1 MAKFTITKRLASFD
15 MIKCG
20 DCSSGKTTPPFF
32 DYTIKKTPSFKNMAL
47 DMKQGP
53 FLWRHSNRYWG
64 DFGNIFLLD
73 HPQKFLQNFLY
84 ISNIETFRERPHNS
98 SAPSNEDMILAIIQ
112 IHPDS

>member
-1 MAKFTITKRLASFD
+1 MAKFTITKRVASFD

-53 FLWRHSNRYWG
+53 FLWGSAFKSLLGRFWKLYFYWTIRKN
-64 DFGNIFLLD
+64 FYKIF
-73 HPQKFLQNFLY
+73 Y
-84 ISNIETFRERPHNS
+84 IFPI
-98 SAPSNEDMILAIIQ
+98 
-112 IHPDS
+112 